1 MVRLPEESQGLS
13 RIGRPD
19 PRVEGVERI
28 AGWYERFLGKASVEK
43 AGEVDTQVLP
53 VQRDE
58 EGAYTREGVTA
69 PTTVLEAVR
78 KPEAPA
84 AESTPTAVLETQ
96 EMDATLVAS
105 DAQMNASLL
114 ASDVQMDAAVV
125 PLEAEPDLPPE
136 AAEPAAAEEP
146 PEPEP
151 VAGGPLADAE

>member
-19 PRVEGVERI
+19 GRVERLQRI
-28 AGWYERFLGKASVEK
+28 DGWYERFLGTASVEK
-43 AGEVDTQVLP
+43 AAEVDTQVLP

-96 EMDATLVAS
+96 EMDI
-105 DAQMNASLL
+105 
-114 ASDVQMDAAVV
+114 AVV
-125 PLEAEPDLPPE
+125 PLEADPDLPPE
-136 AAEPAAAEEP
+136 TADAPPAEEP
-146 PEPEP
+146 P
-151 VAGGPLADAE
+151 

>member
-19 PRVEGVERI
+19 GRVERLQRI
-28 AGWYERFLGKASVEK
+28 DGWYERFLGTASVEK
-43 AGEVDTQVLP
+43 AAEVDTQVLP

-105 DAQMNASLL
+105 DTQLNSTFLTSDAQMN
-114 ASDVQMDAAVV
+114 
-125 PLEAEPDLPPE
+125 P
-136 AAEPAAAEEP
+136 
-146 PEPEP
+146 P
-151 VAGGPLADAE
+151 VAPSTPA